1 MTKDYQDWCYLND
14 DGMKDYG
21 DIFPTTQVP
30 ILSMIPI
37 MFEHPQ
43 LDEPKKAYLLRGSDL
58 TEEQIEKLIEKASKK
73 FDEFDKEEMRTH
85 ILTNQ
90 VPIRAELTSGA
101 GTKRIFMYMPDF
113 DEEQEGM
120 DEDSDREDELDWE
133 RNMYDPWES

>member
-1 MTKDYQDWCYLND
+1 MTKGYQDWCYLND
-14 DGMKDYG
+14 NGMKDYG

-58 TEEQIEKLIEKASKK
+58 TKEQIEKLIDKASKK
-73 FDEFDKEEMRTH
+73 FVEFDKEEMRTH

-90 VPIRAELTSGA
+90 IPIREELTSGA

-113 DEEQEGM
+113 DTEQEWM
-120 DEDSDREDELDWE
+120 DEDSDREEELEWE
-133 RNMYDPWES
+133 RDMYDPW

>member
-1 MTKDYQDWCYLND
+1 MTKGYQDWCYLND
-14 DGMKDYG
+14 NGMKDYG

-58 TEEQIEKLIEKASKK
+58 TKEQIEKLIDKASKK
-73 FDEFDKEEMRTH
+73 FVEFDKEEMRTH

-90 VPIRAELTSGA
+90 IPIRAELTSGA
-101 GTKRIFMYMPDF
+101 GTKRIYMYLPDEDF
-113 DEEQEGM
+113 APDEGDEE
-120 DEDSDREDELDWE
+120 DWE
-133 RNMYDPWES
+133 EDDYIEP

>member
-14 DGMKDYG
+14 NGMKDYG

-30 ILSMIPI
+30 ILSMNPI

-58 TEEQIEKLIEKASKK
+58 TEEQIEKLIDKASRK
-73 FDEFDKEEMRTH
+73 FDEFDKEEMRDH

-90 VPIRAELTSGA
+90 IPIRMELTSGA
-101 GTKRIFMYMPDF
+101 GTKRIYMYLPDEGF
-113 DEEQEGM
+113 DLDEDDEEDWE
-120 DEDSDREDELDWE
+120 EDEYIE
-133 RNMYDPWES
+133 PW

>member
-1 MTKDYQDWCYLND
+1 MTKGYQDWCYLND
-14 DGMKDYG
+14 NGMKDYG

-58 TEEQIEKLIEKASKK
+58 TKEQIEKLIDKASKK
-73 FDEFDKEEMRTH
+73 FVEFDKEEMRTH

-90 VPIRAELTSGA
+90 IPIRAELTSGA
-101 GTKRIFMYMPDF
+101 GTKRIYMYLPDEDF
-113 DEEQEGM
+113 DI
-120 DEDSDREDELDWE
+120 DEDDEEDWE
-133 RNMYDPWES
+133 EDDYIEP